1 MPLDPPNRLAPS
13 ALKNILS
20 SKGVGMSAH
29 ISEKMKCRNSIIL
42 KIRFASLSCQ
52 AV

>member
-1 MPLDPPNRLAPS
+1 MPLDPPKRLAPS
-13 ALKNILS
+13 ALKNILP

-29 ISEKMKCRNSIIL
+29 ISEKMKKK